1 MVRAVVFGVAA
12 ALATVALG
20 GYPHLALLV
29 GEVVGV
35 MTLTAAP
42 RERR

>member
-12 ALATVALG
+12 ALATAAFG
-20 GYPHLALLV
+20 GHPVLALLAGWV
-29 GEVVGV
+29 AGV
-35 MTLTAAP
+35 MTLAAAP